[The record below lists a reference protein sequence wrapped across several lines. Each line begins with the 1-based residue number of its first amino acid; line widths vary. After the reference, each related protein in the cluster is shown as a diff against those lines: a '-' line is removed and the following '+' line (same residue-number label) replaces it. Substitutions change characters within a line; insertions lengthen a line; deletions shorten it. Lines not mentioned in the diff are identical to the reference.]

1 VRIGIF
7 AKTFAGNSPGEIL
20 QAAAAAGFSAVQ
32 YNMACSGLPSMPDD
46 IPASV
51 AHSVVESAAKSGVSI
66 AALSGTWNMIH
77 PDPAVRSKGHDRL
90 TKLAAAAATMKTNLI
105 TLCTGTRDPDD
116 QWRDHQENRSAA
128 AWKDLLASMEAAI
141 RIADEYDICLGV
153 EPELAN
159 VINSAPSARRL
170 LDDLK
175 SPRLKIIL
183 DPANLFETATN
194 EEQRRLVAQAV
205 DLLADSIVMGHAK
218 DRSITG
224 GFTAAGRG
232 VLDYPH
238 YLACM
243 RRIQFDGTI
252 VTHGLSASDA
262 SAVASF
268 LRTQLQTAGFTVEH
282 ACPKQ

>member
-1 VRIGIF
+1 
-7 AKTFAGNSPGEIL
+7 
-20 QAAAAAGFSAVQ
+20 
-32 YNMACSGLPSMPDD
+32 MPDS

-51 AHSVVESAAKSGVSI
+51 AQSVAESAATSGVAI
-66 AALSGTWNMIH
+66 AALSGTYNMIH
-77 PDPAVRSKGHDRL
+77 PDPAVRSRGHDRL
-90 TKLAAAAATMKTNLI
+90 AKLAAAAGAMETNLI

-116 QWRDHQENRSAA
+116 QWRDHPENRSAA
-128 AWKDLLASMEAAI
+128 AWKDLLASMEVAI
-141 RIADEYDICLGV
+141 AIADEYDIYLGV

-159 VINSAPSARRL
+159 IINSAPSARRL
-170 LDDLK
+170 LDELK
-175 SPRLKIIL
+175 SPQLKIIL
-183 DPANLFETATN
+183 DPANLFETATH

-224 GFTAAGRG
+224 SFTAAGRG

-243 RRIQFDGTI
+243 RGIHFDGTI

-262 SAVASF
+262 REVASL
-268 LRTQLQTAGFTVEH
+268 LRAQLETAGFTVEH
-282 ACPKQ
+282 VCPKQ